1 MNTKRMVLIGL
12 LTAISLIIYIIEA
25 QFPLPLAIPG
35 LKLGFANI
43 ITLYAMFSLGAKDTL
58 FILLSRIALAALFSG
73 RLTLLLYSLAGAMA
87 SYLILFLIKGLLKP
101 NQIWL
106 AGIFCAMA
114 HICGQLVLAMFLLN
128 SSLVFYYAPILLIGA
143 ICSGLITGYCAQL
156 MNQRISYRLL

>member
-12 LTAISLIIYIIEA
+12 FTAISLIIYIIEA
-25 QFPLPLAIPG
+25 QFTLPVAIPG

-43 ITLYAMFSLGAKDTL
+43 ITLYTMYSLGAKDTL
-58 FILLSRIALAALFSG
+58 FILISRIILAALFSG

-87 SYLILFLIKGLLKP
+87 AYLVLLLAKRLLKP

-106 AGIFCAMA
+106 AGIFCAIA
-114 HICGQLVLAMFLLN
+114 HIGGQLIMAMFLLS

-143 ICSGLITGYCAQL
+143 IISGFITGLIAQL
-156 MNQRISYRLL
+156 LYRRISHI